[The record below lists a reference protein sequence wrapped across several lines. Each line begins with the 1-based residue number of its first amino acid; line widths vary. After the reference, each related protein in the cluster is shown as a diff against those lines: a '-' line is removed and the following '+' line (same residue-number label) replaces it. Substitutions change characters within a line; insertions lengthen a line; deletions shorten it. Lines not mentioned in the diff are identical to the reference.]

1 VQADCGGA
9 ERTLRSP
16 VGNVLYVGNQNY
28 SSWSLRPW
36 LVLTW
41 GGISFETRLIQLGGP
56 GYAKRQMPSVLAVS
70 PTGTVPVLHTDG
82 EVIPDSLAIAEWAAE
97 RVRALWPAD
106 PVARMHARAAACE
119 MHSGFGALRSKTP
132 CNIRR
137 RAEPRTFG
145 ADVLHDVARLETL
158 WGTLRG
164 RFGAGGPY
172 LFGATPTITDA
183 FFTPV
188 ATRFRTYR
196 IPASSETQR
205 YLDAL
210 LAEPAF
216 KRWEEGA
223 AREPF
228 GMPEWDDA

>member
-1 VQADCGGA
+1 
-9 ERTLRSP
+9 LRLRANDATTAA

-41 GGISFETRLIQLGGP
+41 GGISFDTRLIQLGGP
-56 GYAKRQMPSVLAVS
+56 GYSQRQMPSVLAVS
-70 PTGTVPVLHTDG
+70 PTGTVPVLHADG

-97 RVRALWPAD
+97 RVPALWPAD
-106 PVARMHARAAACE
+106 PLARAHARAAACE
-119 MHSGFGALRSKTP
+119 MHSGFGALRAKAP

-137 RAEPRTFG
+137 RAEPRAFG
-145 ADVLHDVARLETL
+145 PEVLRDVARLETL
-158 WGTLRG
+158 WATLRR
-164 RFGAGGPY
+164 RFGGGGPY
-172 LFGATPTITDA
+172 LFGATPTIADA

-196 IPASSETQR
+196 IAAGADTQR

-210 LAEPAF
+210 LTEPAF

-228 GMPEWDDA
+228 GMPEWDEV

>member
-1 VQADCGGA
+1 MNGGKKPLRLLVIEDSKDDC
-9 ERTLRSP
+9 ELLLRE
-16 VGNVLYVGNQNY
+16 
-28 SSWSLRPW
+28 LRRNGYELKHA
-36 LVLTW
+36 LV
-41 GGISFETRLIQLGGP
+41 ETAQGMKE
-56 GYAKRQMPSVLAVS
+56 A
-70 PTGTVPVLHTDG
+70 
-82 EVIPDSLAIAEWAAE
+82 LAIAEWAAE
-97 RVRALWPAD
+97 RVPALWPAD
-106 PVARMHARAAACE
+106 PIARVHARAAACE
-119 MHSGFGALRSKTP
+119 MHSGFGALRSKAP

-158 WGTLRG
+158 WGTLRS

-223 AREPF
+223 AREPL